1 MNEYII
7 NPNVFYWVSVINT
20 FHYIF
25 WILGIL
31 SFIIGGVVL
40 SDEDY
45 NKKTTVIWVASV
57 IIFIL
62 IGILLPSR
70 EVMYQM
76 LASKIVTKD
85 VAVKGLD
92 YINNIVGQLLT
103 R

>member
-1 MNEYII
+1 MNNYLIDPSIFYYI
-7 NPNVFYWVSVINT
+7 SVINAL
-20 FHYIF
+20 HYLF

-31 SFIIGGVVL
+31 SFVIGGATMP
-40 SDEDY
+40 DIEF
-45 NKKTTVIWVASV
+45 NKKMFITWLVITIV
-57 IIFIL
+57 FIL

-92 YINNIVGQLLT
+92 YINNVVGQLLT